1 MTDREAAFVRTRF
14 AEGAALER
22 SVVFINRAD
31 EPAAERL
38 TCPRAALTAAE
49 YLAFERGLHVLV
61 VLVDMTNYC
70 EALREAAAAR
80 DEVPGGAATR
90 ATCTPTSRRSSSAP
104 GASAAAPAR

>member
-1 MTDREAAFVRTRF
+1 VVFAAIGVTDREAAFVRDRF

-38 TCPRAALTAAE
+38 TCPRSALTAAE
-49 YLAFERGLHVLV
+49 YLAFDRDLHVLV

-80 DEVPGGAATR
+80 DEMPGRAATP
-90 ATCTPTSRRSSSAP
+90 ATCTPTSRRYSNGPDA
-104 GASAAAPAR
+104 